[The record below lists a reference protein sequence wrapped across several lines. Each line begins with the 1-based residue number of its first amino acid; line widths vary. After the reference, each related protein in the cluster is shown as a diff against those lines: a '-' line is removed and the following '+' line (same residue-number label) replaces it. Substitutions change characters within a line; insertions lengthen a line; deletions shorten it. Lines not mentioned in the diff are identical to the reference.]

1 MRRQWGARGLEGRL
15 AGLVLLLPRPGV
27 DEALVQRHGV
37 LGGDALGV
45 LALGQAAQAS
55 FEDIPGTVGK
65 VATEL

>member
-1 MRRQWGARGLEGRL
+1 
-15 AGLVLLLPRPGV
+15 V